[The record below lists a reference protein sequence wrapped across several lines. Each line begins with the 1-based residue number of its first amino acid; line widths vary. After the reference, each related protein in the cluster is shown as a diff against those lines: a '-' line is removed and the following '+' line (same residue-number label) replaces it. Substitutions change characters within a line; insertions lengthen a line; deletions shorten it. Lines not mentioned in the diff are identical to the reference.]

1 MTTLTVGASAPST
14 RSASRTRK
22 LRPVLRVLLL
32 VWAASSAGVLGSAE
46 TLAQNAYITNSG
58 DNTVSV
64 INTSTNKVIAT
75 IPVDKGPNA
84 LTVTP
89 DGGNVYVANGGSAS
103 VSVIDPET
111 NGVIDTISVGSGPG
125 GGVAAAPDGSK
136 VYVLNGCFDLCGVVS
151 VIATATDTVIATIPV
166 GDRPSGAAVSPDGRK
181 VYVTNGFANSVS
193 VIATKTNT
201 VSDTIAVGM
210 FPQFLAVTPDGG
222 RVYVGNSNSNT
233 VSVIETANDTVI
245 ATIPVGSTDPFAGGS
260 YPQGVAVSPDG
271 RWVYVA
277 NSYLANSVSVISTES
292 NTVLAT
298 IPVGVQPEGLAVTAE
313 GSKLYVANA
322 NYGGPGTVSVVN
334 TARNELVATIPV
346 GVKPQA
352 FGIFIQRP
360 LGFAGTPGKSN
371 CYGRTVSALTSQYHG
386 INAAAKALGYSSAR
400 SLQNTILAYCEA

>member
-75 IPVDKGPNA
+75 IPVDNGPNA

-233 VSVIETANDTVI
+233 VSVIETAHDTVI
-245 ATIPVGSTDPFAGGS
+245 ATIPVGSTDPNAGGS

-271 RWVYVA
+271 SKVYVA
-277 NSYLANSVSVISTES
+277 NSFLANSVSVISTAT
-292 NTVLAT
+292 NTVIAT
-298 IPVGVQPEGLAVTAE
+298 IPVGSGPEGLAVTAD
-313 GSKLYVANA
+313 GSKVYVANVWD
-322 NYGGPGTVSVVN
+322 YDISVIN
-334 TARNELVATIPV
+334 TATNKVEMTVPV
-346 GVKPQA
+346 GINPTT

-371 CYGRTVSALTSQYHG
+371 CYGQSVSALTSQYHG
-386 INAAAKALGYSSAR
+386 MNAAAEALGYSSAKA
-400 SLQNTILAYCEA
+400 LQTTILAYCEA